1 MSKSNNMRTSSRS
14 ATVVAAFLLA
24 LSVMAMASRGYAQS
38 QSQPADKELQEMKNQ
53 IAQLQSQ
60 VNYLTASVATPTTAA
75 AQLARTAPVET
86 TLTGRVSCAHCEGN
100 QPLHKGH
107 TQFSWALYSV
117 SQGDDIVLVARDKI
131 YKLQG
136 NKEQLLKLMYS
147 KAKVTGRLEGTTLET
162 ETIARAAKNE

>member
-1 MSKSNNMRTSSRS
+1 
-14 ATVVAAFLLA
+14 
-24 LSVMAMASRGYAQS
+24 MAMASRGYAQS

-117 SQGDDIVLVARDKI
+117 SQGDD
-131 YKLQG
+131 
-136 NKEQLLKLMYS
+136 KEQLLKLMYS